1 MSWDETSR
9 DYRVYGKISENKK
22 NELLDYLEELN
33 ETLGEAL
40 EIDTTYLPEGAIVE
54 IIEEG
59 LYKYGCFRGVINDEQ
74 KFIKNI
80 LNIDK
85 ENIEV
90 EMTTNGWCETD
101 SEIYYYKDGEIRRTT
116 RQTREFEKVKN
127 NREELIK
134 KIKKD
139 ISYFESLSKEERKDI
154 EYQKASM
161 YAYYP
166 SITLEFGTDSYD
178 KMYSEEFVKSEDA
191 LRLAFKLGTR
201 DRLLK
206 KRILPNFINNT
217 KLLKELLPLK
227 PRYIRY
233 MPDEL
238 KKDKEL
244 ILELIEKDK
253 TTRDTKMDA
262 EDIDSSLYK
271 DKDVMLKFLDISR
284 HSFEYASEELKKD
297 YDYCSKAAKKDMF
310 NMFAS
315 INNEKVLNENIVK
328 VISSVGVLLNDTKLP
343 NIKITDELRNNLDM
357 HKELFKNFINRYD
370 WSLSKEKINKKEQ
383 EIDNINSIEELFLF
397 CYRKKEFNIS
407 DLYYAMLPNSLIK
420 DENFIKNVQE
430 LNKTRR
436 PKMHYGG
443 EFRDKLKVILND
455 ELLQDENAIEML
467 KKNKVE
473 IVFRPE
479 FITTK
484 EAVVAML
491 KNKSGDKWN
500 KIALRNLN
508 ENLRN
513 DLEVQKEYI
522 LQDGAYSIE
531 EINPELLKDR
541 KIREIAFGNLSLF
554 LEGLLDGGYGYFTDE
569 EYSVETLKELLYIKE
584 LTNFNY
590 EDLLILVRNNPLI
603 LLYTKENYFGDKKMM
618 MEAVKSNMGILR
630 FANKELLKD
639 KDILNAAIES
649 EFINHSVLKLFDNT
663 VFTDKNIALKIIK
676 KAPDMYEKLSDEL
689 KQDKEIIQYAK
700 AYFYNLR
707 YFPEKYKED
716 AKLVFGILNKDI
728 STEWIIQNFYKIEYK
743 ENEENKIPLFSEK
756 LLNNKEFMLKL
767 CKINPGAYEANE
779 LHMLSGDD
787 LIKDSDYLKEVIN
800 IRAERYKKKKAEY
813 IRLPKD
819 CMKTIGEDEKLS
831 LEEMYFMLL
840 NQDMRR
846 VYFAEYMNN
855 NIEYYKKYLAKQE
868 IINSELDLENCN
880 TFEEIIDNIK
890 GVRYIYAGQA
900 FPANLLKNER
910 VANYVLSKYDNY
922 IIENGEIVIKL
933 KNELK
938 YTPTPIKDTGN
949 DEDNEENETYQKY
962 LKQKELILAG
972 ETDVDK
978 IVFKRSKIDCE
989 DDECEDEEYEE
1000 NISEYFDEDWK
1011 SADIDEND
1019 DWRSID
1025 IDEDDE
1031 LPF

>member
-1 MSWDETSR
+1 MSWDATSR
-9 DYRVYGKISENKK
+9 DYRIYGNITEEKK

-40 EIDTTYLPEGAIVE
+40 NIDTKYIPEGVIVE

-59 LYKYGCFRGVINDEQ
+59 LYKYGCFRGVINDEK
-74 KFIKNI
+74 KFIENI
-80 LNIDK
+80 INIDK

-116 RQTREFEKVKN
+116 RQTREFEEVKN
-127 NREELIK
+127 NKEELIK

-139 ISYFESLSKEERKDI
+139 ISYFESLSKEERKNI

-161 YAYYP
+161 YAEYP
-166 SITLEFGTDSYD
+166 SITWEFGTDDYD
-178 KMYSEEFVKSEDA
+178 KMYSDEFVKSEDA

-201 DRLLK
+201 NELLK

-217 KLLKELLPLK
+217 ALLKELLPLK

-233 MPDEL
+233 MPNEL
-238 KKDKEL
+238 KRDKEL
-244 ILELIEKDK
+244 ILKLIEKDK
-253 TTRDTKMDA
+253 ETRGTKMDA
-262 EDIDSSLYK
+262 EDIDSSLYS
-271 DKDVMLKFLDISR
+271 DKDVMLKFLDISPY
-284 HSFEYASEELKKD
+284 SLEYASEELKID
-297 YDYCSKAAKKDMF
+297 YDYCSKAAEKDLVNLF
-310 NMFAS
+310 VN
-315 INNEKVLNENIVK
+315 IKNEKVLNENIVR
-328 VISSVGVLLNDTKLP
+328 VISSVGVLFNDTKLP
-343 NIKITDELRNNLDM
+343 NIKITDELRNNLNL
-357 HKELFKNFINRYD
+357 HKELFKNFITRDD
-370 WSLSKEKINKKEQ
+370 WSLSKEEKLNKKKQ
-383 EIDNINSIEELFLF
+383 EIDGINSIEELFLF
-397 CYRKKEFNIS
+397 CYRKKEFSIP
-407 DLYYAMLPNSLIK
+407 DLYYAMLPNSLIR

-436 PKMHYGG
+436 PKMRYGG

-455 ELLQDENAIEML
+455 ELLQDENAIEMFR
-467 KKNKVE
+467 KNKIE

-484 EAVVAML
+484 EAVIAML

-500 KIALRNLN
+500 KIELRNLN

-522 LQDGAYSIE
+522 LQNGSYSIK
-531 EINPELLKDR
+531 EINPKLLKD
-541 KIREIAFGNLSLF
+541 KEIREIAFENLSLF
-554 LEGLLDGGYGYFTDE
+554 LEGILDGDYGYFNDE
-569 EYSVETLKELLYIKE
+569 EFSVAVLKELLYIKE

-618 MEAVKSNMGILR
+618 MEAVKGNMSILR

-649 EFINHSVLKLFDNT
+649 EFINHSVLKLFDNS
-663 VFTDKNIALKIIK
+663 VFTDKNIALKIVK
-676 KAPDMYEKLSDEL
+676 KAPDIYEKLSDEL
-689 KQDKEIIQYAK
+689 KQDKEIIEYAK

-707 YFPEKYKED
+707 CFPEKYKEN
-716 AKLVFGILNKDI
+716 AKFVVSMLSKNF
-728 STEWIIQNFYKIEYK
+728 STEWLLQNFYKTEYK
-743 ENEENKIPLFSEK
+743 DNEENKIPLFSEK

-767 CKINPGAYEANE
+767 CSINPGAYESNE

-787 LIKDSDYLKEVIN
+787 IIKDPEYLKEVIN
-800 IRAERYKKKKAEY
+800 IRAERYKKKKDEY

-880 TFEEIIDNIK
+880 TFEEIIDEIK

-910 VANYVLSKYDNY
+910 VAKYILSKYDNY
-922 IIENGEIVIKL
+922 VIENGEIVRKL

-938 YTPTPIKDTGN
+938 YTPTHIKDTTN
-949 DEDNEENETYQKY
+949 DGDNEDNEVYQTYLKY

-978 IVFKRSKIDCE
+978 IVFKQEC

-1000 NISEYFDEDWK
+1000 NISEYFDEDG
-1011 SADIDEND
+1011 
-1019 DWRSID
+1019 DWRTID
-1025 IDEDDE
+1025 VDEDDE